1 MERDQISRRPSRKN
15 DLPMKTVLLSV
26 ILGLFILLSGVPVV
40 EAAEIVKSQVVA
52 LPSQEVA
59 IQAISNLAGPE
70 KLATLGQRGANPR
83 VQKITYWLFI
93 VRQNGGSLEAA
104 IDTAF
109 SSFGWKGTPQ
119 GEETK
124 LTLIRSFQ
132 RAEHLGCFDAEG
144 LEDMRRGQSATVKRG
159 EFIGQEMSV
168 DHILP
173 RAKVPELDNVLAN
186 LELMPLKMN
195 MGKSAKLENRQIVFA
210 RRFVAA
216 GIISAGRVP
225 WAAPFDEK
233 TVPKA
238 STTPATRT
246 TANQSPVKTA
256 PVSVSSTAGGY
267 LASKAA
273 ALFHK
278 PGCSSAATI
287 KPKNLVKYA
296 SREEAVQAGKKPC
309 SVCKP

>member
-1 MERDQISRRPSRKN
+1 MERDQISRRPSRKT
-15 DLPMKTVLLSV
+15 DLPMKSVLLSV

-40 EAAEIVKSQVVA
+40 VAAEIVKSQVVA

-59 IQAISNLAGPE
+59 IQAISNLADPE

-124 LTLIRSFQ
+124 LTFIRNFK
-132 RAEHLGCFDAEG
+132 RAENLGCFDTEG
-144 LEDMRRGQSATVKRG
+144 LEEMRRGHSATVKRG
-159 EFIGQEMSV
+159 QFIGQEMSV
-168 DHILP
+168 DHVLP
-173 RAKVPELDNVLAN
+173 RAEVPELDNVLAN

-195 MGKSAKLENRQIVFA
+195 MDKSAKLEPRQVEFA

-216 GIISAGRVP
+216 GIVSPERVAWAG
-225 WAAPFDEK
+225 PFDDK
-233 TVPKA
+233 TAPKS
-238 STTPATRT
+238 STTPVTRT
-246 TANQSPVKTA
+246 TSNQSPRTSTST
-256 PVSVSSTAGGY
+256 SVSPAMGGY
-267 LASKAA
+267 MASKASA
-273 ALFHK
+273 VFHK
-278 PGCSSAATI
+278 AGCTSVAKI
-287 KPKNLVKYA
+287 KAENLVKYA
-296 SREEAVQAGKKPC
+296 SREEAREAGKKPC
-309 SVCKP
+309 AVCKP

>member
-1 MERDQISRRPSRKN
+1 
-15 DLPMKTVLLSV
+15 MKTVLLSV
-26 ILGLFILLSGVPVV
+26 ILGLFILVSDVPVV
-40 EAAEIVKSQVVA
+40 VAAEIVKSQVVA

-59 IQAISNLAGPE
+59 IQAISNLADPE

-83 VQKITYWLFI
+83 VQKITYWLFV

-124 LTLIRSFQ
+124 LTFIRNFK
-132 RAEHLGCFDAEG
+132 RAENLGCFDAEG
-144 LEDMRRGQSATVKRG
+144 LEEMRRGHSPTVKRG
-159 EFIGQEMSV
+159 QFIGQEMSV
-168 DHILP
+168 DHVLP
-173 RAKVPELDNVLAN
+173 RAEVPELDNVLAN

-195 MGKSAKLENRQIVFA
+195 MDKSAKLEPRQVEFA

-216 GIISAGRVP
+216 GIISAERVA

-233 TVPKA
+233 TAPKS

-246 TANQSPVKTA
+246 TSNQSPQTSTST
-256 PVSVSSTAGGY
+256 SVSPAVGGY
-267 LASKAA
+267 MASKASA
-273 ALFHK
+273 VFHK
-278 PGCSSAATI
+278 AGCTSVAKI
-287 KPKNLVKYA
+287 KAENLVKYA
-296 SREEAVQAGKKPC
+296 SREEASEAGKKPC